1 MTELQWKPRYEL
13 GIPLIDEQ
21 HKRIF
26 FLLNQLHQSVIG
38 RKSREDVETVLQGLM
53 RQTAEHFHTEEAFM
67 EQMGFPGLEGHRGQH
82 SKLLDGLH
90 GLEVRFREGDASMAM
105 LVTTFLGS
113 WLRHHIHEG
122 DRTYA
127 DFLSKQPSQDR

>member
-26 FLLNQLHQSVIG
+26 FLLNQLHQTVVE
-38 RKSREDVETVLQGLM
+38 RKPREDAEVVFQGLM
-53 RQTAEHFHTEEAFM
+53 RQTAEHFHTEETLM
-67 EQMGFPGLEGHRGQH
+67 SQMRFPGLESHRGQH
-82 SKLLDGLH
+82 AKLMDGLH

-122 DRTYA
+122 DRAYA
-127 DFLSKQPSQDR
+127 DFLAKRDNQDS

>member
-1 MTELQWKPRYEL
+1 MTELQWRPRYEL

-26 FLLNQLHQSVIG
+26 FLLNQLQKAVTDRHA
-38 RKSREDVETVLQGLM
+38 REEVEAILSGLM
-53 RQTAEHFHTEEAFM
+53 RQTSEHFHTEETFM
-67 EQMGFPGLEGHRGQH
+67 KQMQFPGLEQHRVQH
-82 SKLLDGLH
+82 SKLLDGLF
-90 GLEVRFREGDASMAM
+90 GLEARFKEGDTSMAM

-122 DRTYA
+122 DRIYA
-127 DFLSKQPSQDR
+127 DFLANVEKT